1 MFSSLNTRILLGIY
15 ILVIISIPIGAY
27 FASAQTTF
35 KSKAQEVQEKKTT
48 EVTKS
53 SPTKSSPAPTISPT
67 PTKQLQKSESDS
79 KDEGTVATAFG
90 PTLSLKVIFE
100 GRGKDN
106 QSGTLFVGISEGI
119 ISINPKFLL
128 SFTIDL
134 PKTGE
139 YSNLSLAGLNPG
151 TKYSALLKGSAQIAS
166 ASAFIMS
173 PTVSNLGDGAI
184 TLLSGDLNEDNTVNS
199 QDYSIVQKAFGSN
212 SKSSN
217 WVENADFNKDG
228 VINSLDLAIL
238 NKNFGK
244 IGDSGSWTSP
254 LPKTATASASIN
266 GAIGSPESSGYW
278 IWVPKLTN

>member
-1 MFSSLNTRILLGIY
+1 MFSALSLKIKILLGIY
-15 ILVIISIPIGAY
+15 IFIIISIPVGAY
-27 FASAQTTF
+27 LASQETTY
-35 KSKAQEVQEKKTT
+35 KSKASEPKPTPA
-48 EVTKS
+48 TKS
-53 SPTKSSPAPTISPT
+53 SPKPTIKPAEKPAVASPS
-67 PTKQLQKSESDS
+67 PEPES
-79 KDEGTVATAFG
+79 KVATSFG
-90 PTLSLKVIFE
+90 PTLSLKINFE

-106 QSGTLFVGISEGI
+106 QSGKLFVGIVEGT

-134 PKTGE
+134 PNLGE

-151 TKYSALLKGSAQIAS
+151 TKYSALLKGPAQIAS

-173 PTVSNLGDGAI
+173 PTVSNLGSGEVI

-199 QDYSIVQKAFGSN
+199 QDYSIIQKAFGS
-212 SKSSN
+212 STTLSN
-217 WVENADFNKDG
+217 WNDNADFNKDG

-254 LPKTATASASIN
+254 LPKSAT
-266 GAIGSPESSGYW
+266 SSGALTPQALPAGRQGYW
-278 IWVPKLTN
+278 LWVPGF

>member
-1 MFSSLNTRILLGIY
+1 MFSSLKIRILLGIY
-15 ILVIISIPIGAY
+15 IFVTISIPIGAY
-27 FASAQTTF
+27 LASGQTTL
-35 KSKAQEVQEKKTT
+35 KSKAQEKKTT
-48 EVTKS
+48 TITKS
-53 SPTKSSPAPTISPT
+53 SPTPTISPAR
-67 PTKQLQKSESDS
+67 QLQKSESGLNS
-79 KDEGTVATAFG
+79 SSPTVTTAFG
-90 PTLSLKVIFE
+90 PTLSLKINFE

-151 TKYSALLKGSAQIAS
+151 TKYSALLKGPAQIAS

-173 PTVSNLGDGAI
+173 PTVSNLGSGEVI

-199 QDYSIVQKAFGSN
+199 QDYSIIQKAFGSN
-212 SKSSN
+212 SKISN

-254 LPKTATASASIN
+254 LPKTATASGTLVPVASDSE
-266 GAIGSPESSGYW
+266 APQGYW